1 MITVLLVLILIAL
14 GNVWALSADLFQRI
28 QSACPSPNVNAW
40 RVKIGGD
47 KYLITPAHV
56 AIFSKDQKWRFS
68 HFLDDLKDLHWK
80 IPFSYAVKPSPQYD
94 ICWAKLPSDDTSNAL
109 SLDITP
115 IMAPTKVNVLFRQ
128 PYNMEGKWVGS
139 QSTLG
144 STEATLYETPNTRDI
159 TTDQLAIAGDFSDD
173 SIPLA
178 ESIDIGFRGM
188 SGAIALSENGHCR
201 GMFVKR
207 GNLIPL
213 KKEVSSMQKFNFFER
228 TFMPA
233 VCARLDYLVE
243 TTLTR
248 DDLHELGVVFDARR
262 GIFLTAAAMASIDR
276 ILPLNVH
283 DIIGQT
289 APDIP
294 RF

>member
-1 MITVLLVLILIAL
+1 MNTILIVLILIAL
-14 GNVWALSADLFQRI
+14 GNVWGLSTDLFQRI
-28 QSACPSPNVNAW
+28 QSACPSPSVNAW
-40 RVKIGGD
+40 RVKIGD
-47 KYLITPAHV
+47 YKYLITPAHV
-56 AIFSKDQKWRFS
+56 AIFNKDQKWRFS
-68 HFLDDLKDLHWK
+68 HFLNDVKDLQWK
-80 IPFSYAVKPSPQYD
+80 IPYSYAVKPSPQYD

-144 STEATLYETPNTRDI
+144 STEATLYESPNVRDI
-159 TTDQLAIAGDFSDD
+159 TTKQLAIAGDFSDH
-173 SIPLA
+173 SLPLV

-188 SGAIALSENGHCR
+188 SGAIALSDTGHCR
-201 GMFVKR
+201 GMFVMR

-213 KKEVSSMQKFNFFER
+213 KKDVSSMQKFNFFER

-233 VCARLDYLVE
+233 VCARLDYLVD

-276 ILPLNVH
+276 VLSLNVQ
-283 DIIGQT
+283 DIVGQT
-289 APDIP
+289 APDVP